1 MVGATTGEHM
11 LHHSRRRP
19 RRYREVVAKDDE
31 INYLS
36 KLGEGGREHALNK
49 PWSDP
54 GRGTYLLDI
63 GALLS
68 VMPTPPGRLLDI
80 GAGTG
85 WTSCLLAL
93 AGYQV
98 TATDIAPEMVEL
110 QQANAARYGVALDDT
125 VVCDFE
131 SLPSALDGQFEVAL
145 FYDCLHHSDDEQAA
159 LANAYRALRPGGVC
173 VTLEPG
179 RGHARNPDS
188 VRAREVFG
196 TTERD
201 MPPSRII
208 AAARA
213 VGFVGHA
220 LFERPLAP
228 LPLTRRRWTS
238 PRTTAV
244 MVRRLLIRATP
255 LVLTQGHLV
264 VLQK

>member
-11 LHHSRRRP
+11 LHHSRRPP

-54 GRGTYLLDI
+54 GRGTY
-63 GALLS
+63 
-68 VMPTPPGRLLDI
+68 LLDI

-145 FYDCLHHSDDEQAA
+145 FYDCLHHSDDERAA